1 MGRPESPVR
10 LSREIHV
17 ARKRSGFALGFWIF
31 LVIAVLVLLTAG
43 GALVATQILG
53 DRFARRS
60 AAKALD
66 SNHSTR
72 TMLQQQRYQQ
82 LRLISRVFATDRLLT
97 SYLSA
102 PAEARDPASIFD
114 SLEEYQ
120 NLLGFDLALVL
131 DKNGVVLT
139 RTDDPEAAGED
150 LSTDP
155 LVAVALEEQQAF
167 GTWARG
173 ESLYHAAALPLVRD
187 FDQMGFVI
195 VALSINDVLAR
206 QIQRTS
212 DADTVVLVSSSTG
225 PAVTAS
231 TLAPAAAAELISS
244 LRRQGDVLDRV
255 MGRGES
261 APEVVVNVQGRDWIA
276 FLAPLRDAGDG
287 PVGAAVALTAYEQRL
302 DDYRLL
308 QLLLLGLGAVSLIV
322 GLLFS
327 YMLGRR
333 ATGPIGQLAA
343 AAEQAA
349 RGDYSVPLPPV
360 ATGDA
365 GRLRDAL
372 DGMLSDLSG
381 RQALELQ
388 VARVHRYL
396 PEPARSASMGRAQAQ
411 ALTLLAVEMRRFAK
425 SKIGYDPEEAL
436 GRMTRDLQR
445 ISSAAGAHKG
455 RLTAVFGHRALA
467 VFDGDGSPLR
477 ALAAGTE
484 ILHLLSER
492 ENVFDEPEPPVVALA
507 GGTVVVGSV
516 VWGDQPS
523 AGLAGLPVQQLESL
537 LREAT
542 PGEIYFSKDFHTQ
555 IAATLQQA
563 GVQVRAQRGL
573 LSPQPLAV
581 LSSELA
587 ARATGYQP
595 EAQETS
601 FPGER
606 MSLSEVRAGVVLG
619 DRFDVLAELG
629 TGRMGPIF
637 KAQDRERGDLVVL
650 KMLKPEVVAD
660 AAHFERLKA
669 LIQQARLLRHPNIL
683 EVLDF
688 AEADGLPYLAVEYV
702 RGLTL
707 RYLVDRGGGMTAA
720 AAVYLAR
727 QLAAGLHAAHQEGI
741 LHLGLKPENVLVEP
755 QGHARLMDFGLAP
768 PPSAAEATA
777 GVEYLAPEQLDGHAG
792 DASCDVYAFGAVL
805 YETVTGK
812 APYQGSTVVEIRQLH
827 LMQDPDPP
835 STLAAD
841 LPPGLEQ
848 LIVRA
853 MAKAPGERYGSA
865 AELAGALDALAA

>member
-1 MGRPESPVR
+1 M
-10 LSREIHV
+10 

-43 GALVATQILG
+43 GALVVTQILG
-53 DRFARRS
+53 DRFARGS

-97 SYLSA
+97 SYL
-102 PAEARDPASIFD
+102 AEAAEVRDPATILD

-120 NLLGFDLALVL
+120 NLLGFDLAVVL
-131 DKNGVVLT
+131 DKTGGVLT

-150 LSTDP
+150 LSADP

-187 FDQMGFVI
+187 FDQVGYVI
-195 VALSINDVLAR
+195 VALSINDALAK
-206 QIQRTS
+206 QIQRIS
-212 DADTVVLVSSSTG
+212 DADTVVLVSSSIG
-225 PAVTAS
+225 PAVAAS
-231 TLAPAAAAELISS
+231 TLAPAAEEELISS
-244 LRRQGDVLDRV
+244 LRLQGDVLDRV

-261 APEVVVNVQGRDWIA
+261 APEVEVSVQGRDWIA
-276 FLAPLRDAGDG
+276 FMAPLRDAGDG
-287 PVGAAVALTAYEQRL
+287 PVGAAVALTAYQQRL
-302 DDYRLL
+302 DDFRLL
-308 QLLLLGLGAVSLIV
+308 QLLLLGLGALSLIA
-322 GLLFS
+322 GWLLS
-327 YMLGRR
+327 YLLGRR

-349 RGDYSVPLPPV
+349 RGDYSAPLPP
-360 ATGDA
+360 ARAGDA

-372 DGMLSDLSG
+372 DGMFADLAG

-396 PEPARSASMGRAQAQ
+396 PEPARSASMERAQAQ
-411 ALTLLAVEMRRFAK
+411 AVALLAVEMRRFAK
-425 SKIGYDPEEAL
+425 PKISYDPDEAV

-445 ISSAAGAHKG
+445 ISATAGAHNG
-455 RLTAVFGHRALA
+455 RLAAVFGHRVLA
-467 VFDGDGSPLR
+467 VFDGEGAPLR
-477 ALAAGTE
+477 ALAAATE

-507 GGTVVVGSV
+507 SGVVVVGSV

-523 AGLAGLPVQQLESL
+523 TGLAGLPVQQLESL
-537 LREAT
+537 LREAA
-542 PGEIYFSKDFHTQ
+542 PGEIYFSKDFYTQ
-555 IAATLQQA
+555 IAPTLQQA
-563 GVQVRAQRGL
+563 GIEVRAQRGL
-573 LSPQPLAV
+573 LSPQPLVV
-581 LSSELA
+581 LSGELA

-595 EAQETS
+595 EARETS

-606 MSLSEVRAGVVLG
+606 MSLSEVRAGAVLG

-629 TGRMGPIF
+629 AGRMGPIF

-660 AAHFERLKA
+660 AERFERLKA

-683 EVLDF
+683 AVLDF

-707 RYLVDRGGGMTAA
+707 RYLIDRGGGMAPAA
-720 AAVYLAR
+720 GVYLAR
-727 QLAAGLHAAHQEGI
+727 QLAGGLAAAHQEGL

-755 QGHARLMDFGLAP
+755 QGHALLMDFGMAP

-777 GVEYLAPEQLDGHAG
+777 GACYLAPEQLDGQPG
-792 DASCDVYAFGAVL
+792 DALSDVYALGAVL
-805 YETVTGK
+805 YEIFTGK
-812 APYQGSTVVEIRQLH
+812 APYQGATVADIRQLQ

-841 LPPGLEQ
+841 LPPVFEQ
-848 LIVRA
+848 LIARA